1 MKEFNPETVQE
12 TIQQAN
18 DVIENLRSIKGEKY
32 VNAVCAT
39 LSCSHMM
46 ITISMFARKLKE
58 IGVVEDSDGVY
69 KGFADLMS
77 NIMGG
82 FMVAAGLDG
91 EVDRAEVL
99 KSSETLRELTT
110 FGVKKEGDAK

>member
-12 TIQQAN
+12 HIQQAN
-18 DVIENLRSIKGEKY
+18 DVIENIRQVKGQKY
-32 VNAVCAT
+32 VDAVCGM

-46 ITISMFARKLKE
+46 ITISTLAKTLKSK
-58 IGVVEDSDGVY
+58 GVIDDADALY
-69 KGFADLMS
+69 HGFAEIMTG
-77 NIMGG
+77 IMGG
-82 FMVAAGLDG
+82 FMSAAGLDG
-91 EVDRAEVL
+91 EEDRKEVL